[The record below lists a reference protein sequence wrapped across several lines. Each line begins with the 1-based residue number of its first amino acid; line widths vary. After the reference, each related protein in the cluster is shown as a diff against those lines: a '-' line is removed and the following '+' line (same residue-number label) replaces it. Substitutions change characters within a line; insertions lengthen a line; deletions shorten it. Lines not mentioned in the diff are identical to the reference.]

1 MSYRNPQQ
9 VVDTQSGQHIRNL
22 QKTIA
27 GVAVDVIDTFS
38 KEEKVRK
45 AKEEADNK
53 EWDRLQKIQSDNEI
67 NAGNSY
73 NKGAQSNFF
82 SLESTGVALNGFAKT
97 VAELKA
103 KANLT
108 PQEKIEYTNLMGLS
122 STLKDGMTTIA
133 SQVGAI
139 GVDLANRG
147 NMGGAAREQG
157 VRGGKFAMG
166 MNNEIPGK
174 KWFDVDNSMEGG
186 SRITYHFQEEGSP
199 DIISYTS
206 QQLKDLQN
214 ATGASMYHKIPNETN
229 RIQQLVD
236 EGNFW
241 QVQDG
246 TAVKSLKDEY
256 YTDGEITTVVG
267 KKFTTQYQSR
277 NKEVLL
283 KSLELGSKANIK
295 GMSANDQVSFNNYLN
310 EQAGIKN
317 QDIPYGEPL
326 NPKQIK
332 NLASNYAKFAFKK
345 HIGDSKKQLKQWKNP
360 TAPIVEISGNP
371 YMNKHKDQLVTIN
384 NWSVDKKSK
393 TQAVRLQDNSKG
405 NEDTKALPYYIKF
418 DPKTNQT
425 YIHTEKGAVDDRTSG
440 AKVTKKEAF
449 DRFGLTIEDS
459 FEQQDISSKET
470 KKAKGEKWEDD
481 NPVSGVESAASRAER
496 KTKDLKQTSKTSG
509 SDWNPIPTVKKDN

>member
-122 STLKDGMTTIA
+122 STLKDGMTTIG
-133 SQVGAI
+133 SQVGTI
-139 GVDLANRG
+139 GVDLENIG
-147 NMGGAAREQG
+147 TMGGAARGQG

-166 MNNEIPGK
+166 MNNQIPGK
-174 KWFDVDNSMEGG
+174 KWFDVDNSREGG
-186 SRITYHFQEEGSP
+186 SQITYHFQEEGSD

-214 ATGASMYHKIPNETN
+214 ATGASMYHKIPNESK
-229 RIQQLVD
+229 RIEKLVN
-236 EGNFW
+236 EGSFW
-241 QVQDG
+241 KVQDG
-246 TAVKSLKDEY
+246 AEVRSLKEEY
-256 YTDGEITTVVG
+256 YTGGEITTEIVNGVEITYQAVN
-267 KKFTTQYQSR
+267 KDSVLKDLFT
-277 NKEVLL
+277 
-283 KSLELGSKANIK
+283 GSQGNTS
-295 GMSANDQVSFNNYLN
+295 GMAPNDQVSFNNYLN
-310 EQAGIKN
+310 EQLGIDKN
-317 QDIPYGEPL
+317 ENIAYGGKLTEPQQ
-326 NPKQIK
+326 KT
-332 NLASNYAKFAFKK
+332 LAENYAKFALKK
-345 HIGDSKKQLKQWKNP
+345 KIGDSKRVVSRIKVPPGKIAKISDNPYLNKNP
-360 TAPIVEISGNP
+360 NSLNVFKGWSAKKLKDGGALKLQNNKKGEEDANPKTYYIRFDDRNGATHISTNKSEVVGDDSFKSEANIVTGKQALEWYGLPGIKDRTDTAKDTGDDGGKAIVDD
-371 YMNKHKDQLVTIN
+371 MNKL
-384 NWSVDKKSK
+384 S
-393 TQAVRLQDNSKG
+393 
-405 NEDTKALPYYIKF
+405 EE
-418 DPKTNQT
+418 
-425 YIHTEKGAVDDRTSG
+425 EK
-440 AKVTKKEAF
+440 
-449 DRFGLTIEDS
+449 
-459 FEQQDISSKET
+459 
-470 KKAKGEKWEDD
+470 KKA
-481 NPVSGVESAASRAER
+481 AAAA
-496 KTKDLKQTSKTSG
+496 
-509 SDWNPIPTVKKDN
+509 KKNEVG